1 MSIKLENET
10 DKLGYALAMNIASSV
25 MQLPLEFNR
34 DVFAEAVSELVKGS
48 QPILNPGEYQKIMQD
63 FHKKLQELG
72 QAELDEIAT
81 RNIEEEKKFLEE
93 NKQRAE
99 VKTTASGLQYE
110 VLEEGKGASPQAGCK
125 VKVHYEGSLLNGT
138 VFDSSIK
145 RGQPAEFGLEQVI
158 PGWTEALKLMKQGGK
173 HRLFIPAALAY
184 ADKGVRDVIPPNSML
199 KFEVELLEIL

>member
-1 MSIKLENET
+1 MSIKLENEA

-34 DVFAEAVSELVKGS
+34 DIFAEAVTELVKGS
-48 QPILNPGEYQKIMQD
+48 QPVMNPGEYQKIMQD

-72 QAELDEIAT
+72 QAELNEIASQ
-81 RNIEEEKKFLEE
+81 NIEEEKKFFEE
-93 NKQRAE
+93 NKLRQG

-110 VLEEGKGASPQAGCK
+110 ILEEGKGDGPKAGCK
-125 VKVHYEGSLLNGT
+125 VRVHYEGSLLNGN

-158 PGWTEALKLMKQGGK
+158 PGWTEALKLMKKGGK
-173 HRLFIPAALAY
+173 HRLFIPASLAY
-184 ADKGVRDVIPPNSML
+184 GDKGVRDVIPPNSML
-199 KFEVELLEIL
+199 KFDVELLEIL